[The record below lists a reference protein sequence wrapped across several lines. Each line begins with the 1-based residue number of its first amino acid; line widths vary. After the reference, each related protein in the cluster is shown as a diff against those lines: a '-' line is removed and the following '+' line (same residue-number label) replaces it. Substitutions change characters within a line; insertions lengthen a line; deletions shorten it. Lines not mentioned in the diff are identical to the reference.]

1 MRYLVA
7 VADAG
12 QLTEAARRLGV
23 AQPTLSEAL
32 AQLEDQ
38 LGVVLLDRQPRGVR
52 LTDAGAAFVARA
64 RRVLIAADEAVAGVR
79 AMRRAGSQEL
89 LIGRDGLQ
97 PNGWSPLFLRLHR
110 EWPDAAIDWARLDF
124 PVRGRSP
131 LQHVDIALLTEPPP
145 HPGLSEL
152 LLARQPR
159 VALLSAGH
167 RFAARAKVPVGDL
180 LDEVYLGCDPSMEP
194 AWLAFWSLD
203 HERGGPPRMSEDR
216 ATILEEAIEIVR
228 LRAGIRN
235 RARPPYLS
243 SGTPGGS
250 ARADHRRPAGG
261 GEADL
266 GDPEREP
273 AGREPGGNCWR
284 RRERRREVL
293 TAPRTS

>member
-79 AMRRAGSQEL
+79 AMQRAGSQEL
-89 LIGRDGLQ
+89 VIGRDGLQ

-110 EWPDAAIDWARLDF
+110 EWPDAAVDWARLDF

-131 LQHVDIALLTEPPP
+131 LQHVDVALLTEPPP
-145 HPGLSEL
+145 HPGLSDL

-167 RFAARAKVPVGDL
+167 RFAARAKLPVGDL
-180 LDEVYLGCDPSMEP
+180 LDEVYLGCDPSMDP

-203 HERGGPPRMSEDR
+203 HERGGPARMSEDR
-216 ATILEEAIEIVR
+216 ATTRGRGDRDRR
-228 LRAGIRN
+228 LRAGIRH
-235 RARPPYLS
+235 RARPPCLS
-243 SGTPGGS
+243 SGTPGGGGRCRSS
-250 ARADHRRPAGG
+250 APSR
-261 GEADL
+261 
-266 GDPEREP
+266 
-273 AGREPGGNCWR
+273 WR
-284 RRERRREVL
+284 
-293 TAPRTS
+293 